1 MLHQVAPPKRSLI
14 VMAVTKQGPQRDEG
28 TVEETLGKLGARA
41 EASDRRASDV
51 SRGYGLP
58 TVDLRVVLFTVID
71 GQLLVA
77 LEDADEGW
85 RLPRGVPAPI
95 EPLDAAARRIIRH
108 TTDLHEQYLEQ
119 LYTFSVGEPPAWT
132 VVVGYIALICA
143 AQRPLAVSGAD
154 WIDSATLPPLSDTD
168 RVVIDYAL
176 VRLRAKIG
184 YTNIAFHLL
193 PETFSLSELQGA
205 YETILG
211 RRLDKRNFRRRVIAS
226 GILEAT
232 DAKRREGSHRPA
244 ALYRFRAEHDPA
256 TYLTPPR
263 TDGG

>member
-1 MLHQVAPPKRSLI
+1 
-14 VMAVTKQGPQRDEG
+14 MAMTNQGSRRDEG
-28 TVEETLGKLGARA
+28 TVQTALEPA
-41 EASDRRASDV
+41 EALMNASSRRDDRGQRAV
-51 SRGYGLP
+51 GLP
-58 TVDLRVVLFTVID
+58 SVDVRVVLFTVID

-77 LEDADEGW
+77 LEETADRW
-85 RLPRGVPAPI
+85 RLPRGVPAPA
-95 EPLDAAARRIIRH
+95 EPLDAAARRIIRQ
-108 TTDLHEQYLEQ
+108 TTELHEQYLEQ
-119 LYTFSVGEPPAWT
+119 LYTFSIGEPPAWT

-143 AQRPLAVSGAD
+143 AQRPLRVTGAD
-154 WIDSATLPPLSDTD
+154 WVDSAALPPLSDTD
-168 RVVIDYAL
+168 KMVVDYGL

-193 PETFSLSELQGA
+193 PETFSLTELQGA

-232 DAKRREGSHRPA
+232 DAKRRDGSHRPA